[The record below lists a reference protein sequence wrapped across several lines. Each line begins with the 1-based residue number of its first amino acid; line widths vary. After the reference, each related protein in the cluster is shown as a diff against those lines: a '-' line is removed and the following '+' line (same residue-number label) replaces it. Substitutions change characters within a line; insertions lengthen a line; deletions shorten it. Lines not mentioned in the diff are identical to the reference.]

1 MKCKDVMSKN
11 IKWCTPDC
19 TIKDAV
25 EIMKEENC
33 GVVPVVDQD
42 MHVKGIVTDRDITLF
57 TVLQHKDPETTKLGE
72 FMSKDVITCLDE
84 EDFDDLVTR
93 MKEYQVRRIPIVN
106 KENKLVGMVSLG
118 DVAVKAPQE
127 EHEVYEALERISEP
141 VHSY

>member
-1 MKCKDVMSKN
+1 
-11 IKWCTPDC
+11 
-19 TIKDAV
+19 
-25 EIMKEENC
+25 MKEENC